1 LFACACI
8 LIPIITLGGA
18 IPGALGA
25 GSAGGCVY
33 VARNPAWSTL
43 TRALICAAITVG
55 AWIIFLAIIIAAAFS
70 ARGHPA

>member
-1 LFACACI
+1 MATEPATPPAQPTPSPSAPAAKPPIPWWAWLFAGACI

-18 IPGALGA
+18 VPGALGA

-43 TRALICAAITVG
+43 TR
-55 AWIIFLAIIIAAAFS
+55 
-70 ARGHPA
+70 